1 MLTISLKRGLL
12 PALAFSVSVLL
23 AACGGT
29 AAPPAA
35 GGGGGAATP
44 TVAPVAAALVGTVV
58 TTAHGHY
65 TDITPAELKAMLDHK
80 DFFEVD
86 VHVPHQ
92 GRMPQLDARIPYDQI
107 AQHLDQLPADK
118 GAKIVLTCHSGNMS
132 TIASH
137 TLADLGY
144 TNVYNLVGGF
154 TAWQAAG
161 YPFSPEPDTMNT
173 PGAMGT
179 MVP

>member
-1 MLTISLKRGLL
+1 MLMVSLKRGLL
-12 PALAFSVSVLL
+12 PVLALGLSVLL
-23 AACGGT
+23 AACGDIAAPSGT
-29 AAPPAA
+29 AGGPAA
-35 GGGGGAATP
+35 AAP
-44 TVAPVAAALVGTVV
+44 TVAPVAAAPVGTVV
-58 TTAHGHY
+58 TTDHGHY

-92 GRMPQLDARIPYDQI
+92 GLMPQLDARIPYDQI

-161 YPFSPEPDTMNT
+161 YPFSPEPD
-173 PGAMGT
+173 AMGT